1 MIKRITPL
9 IGIVLIATAGFMW
22 VNRGPQESDF
32 KTDVEPIPIDDI
44 RRRPS
49 IPEMPEE
56 EKPLP
61 SSINLDVPFFPQAP
75 DGDWSL
81 PWKEACEEAS
91 ITLAHYYLTGEPLD
105 KETFK
110 KEVLSLTE
118 WQIPKFGHYIDTGI
132 EQTAEMLE
140 GFFGRDS
147 YKIIDDPTPE
157 QIKRELADGHPV
169 VAPFAGRQ
177 LGNPFYSGLGP
188 YYHMM
193 VIVGYDDKGNFITN
207 DVGTRRGH
215 DFVYSIE
222 TIMSAMND
230 WGTLDIN
237 FGSKRVLVLQ

>member
-1 MIKRITPL
+1 
-9 IGIVLIATAGFMW
+9 MW

-32 KTDVEPIPIDDI
+32 KTDVETISLDDI

-49 IPEMPEE
+49 IPAQKEE
-56 EKPLP
+56 PLP
-61 SSINLDVPFFPQAP
+61 LPPTINLDVPFFPQAP
-75 DGDWSL
+75 DADWSL

-91 ITLAHYYLTGEPLD
+91 IVLAHYFLTGETLD

-110 KEVLSLTE
+110 REVLGLADWQTGE
-118 WQIPKFGHYIDTGI
+118 WGHYIDTNI
-132 EQTAEMLE
+132 EQTAKMMEAYL
-140 GFFGRDS
+140 GRDT
-147 YKIIDDPTPE
+147 YKIIEDPTVE
-157 QIKRELADGHPV
+157 QMKRELADGHPI

-215 DFVYSIE
+215 DFLYPTE

-237 FGSKRVLVLQ
+237 FGSKKVLVLKPATE

>member
-1 MIKRITPL
+1 MIKRITPF
-9 IGIVLIATAGFMW
+9 IGILVIATAGFMW

-32 KTDVEPIPIDDI
+32 KTDVEVIPIDDI
-44 RRRPS
+44 RRRPN
-49 IPEMPEE
+49 IPE
-56 EKPLP
+56 KLP
-61 SSINLDVPFFPQAP
+61 PTINLDVPFFPQAP
-75 DGDWSL
+75 DADWSL

-91 ITLAHYYLTGEPLD
+91 IVLAHYYLTGETLD

-110 KEVLSLTE
+110 REVLALAD
-118 WQIPKFGHYIDTGI
+118 WQIGEWGHYIDTNI
-132 EQTAEMLE
+132 EQTARMLE
-140 GFFGRDS
+140 EFFGHDS

-157 QIKRELADGHPV
+157 QIKRELAEGHPV

-177 LGNPFYSGLGP
+177 LGNPFYSGQGP